1 MNNIDVMKKSQEIME
16 YIVRLRRDF
25 HQHPEE
31 SFKEFRTT
39 DIIVEELKKM
49 GIEVNRISE
58 TGAIGIL
65 KGALPGKTVALR
77 ADIDALSVME
87 DTGLP
92 YSSENKGVMH
102 ACGHDAHAAMLLG
115 AAKILSEMRDG
126 IKGTI
131 KFIFQPAEETA
142 TGAKKMIEC
151 GALKNPDVDFIF
163 GIHIWSD
170 TPMGKVMV
178 QEGPL
183 MASGD
188 MWNLDIKGKSSHG
201 SAPWQGVDAI
211 VCAAAVINGMQTI
224 VSRKNDVRSPIV
236 VNIGTIHGGER
247 YNVTPGTVKIEGMNR
262 AFSSEVRKQLPIW
275 IENITKNI
283 CAAYECDYNFNY
295 DFVCAVTKNDE
306 EATKLVKKSMAK
318 LIGMEN
324 VLPSE
329 KIMGSE
335 DFSEYLEHVPG
346 TIMFLGTRNESKDC
360 CYSHHSNHFKIDEDA
375 LPIGAAS
382 YVQVALDYLN

>member
-1 MNNIDVMKKSQEIME
+1 MNIMKKSESIQDYVVGI
-16 YIVRLRRDF
+16 RRDF

-39 DIIVEELKKM
+39 QVIVEELEKM
-49 GIEVNRISE
+49 GIEVHRISE
-58 TGAIGIL
+58 TGAVGIL
-65 KGALPGKTVALR
+65 KGAYPGKVVALR
-77 ADIDALSVME
+77 ADIDALSVTE

-92 YSSENKGVMH
+92 FASENKGVMH

-115 AAKILSEMRDG
+115 AAKLLSGMRDE

-142 TGAKKMIEC
+142 TGAKKMVEC

-163 GIHIWSD
+163 GMHIWSD
-170 TPMGKVMV
+170 TPMGKVML

-188 MWNLDIKGKSSHG
+188 MWELDIKGKSSHG
-201 SAPWQGVDAI
+201 SAPWQGADAI
-211 VCAAAVINGMQTI
+211 VCAAAVIGGIQTV

-236 VNIGTIHGGER
+236 INIGTIHGGER
-247 YNVTPGTVKIEGMNR
+247 YNVTPGSAKLEGMNR
-262 AFSSEVRKQLPIW
+262 AFSPEIRRNLPVW
-275 IENITKNI
+275 IEEVAKNT
-283 CAAYECDYNFNY
+283 CAAYGCGYDFNY
-295 DFVCAVTKNDE
+295 NFVCAVTTNDE
-306 EATKLVKKSMAK
+306 KSTKLAKASLAK
-318 LIGMEN
+318 LIGEEN
-324 VLPSE
+324 VIPSE

-335 DFSEYLEHVPG
+335 DFSEYMEHIPG
-346 TIMFLGTRNESKDC
+346 TIMFLGTRNEAKDC

-375 LPIGAAS
+375 LPTGVAA
-382 YVQVALDYLN
+382 YVQVALDYLV